1 MKPNSIFIP
10 SEIHQGE
17 VRYLYAIVAYKQPGQ
32 EKLLIAKTPHGE
44 VRCVS
49 VERSEIQKMFDTIR
63 AATPRDITL
72 VLTKFVLRED
82 VKVESG
88 QRIVI

>member
-1 MKPNSIFIP
+1 MKSNIVIP
-10 SEIHQGE
+10 SEMHQGE
-17 VRYLYAIVAYKQPGQ
+17 VRHLYAIVAYKHPGQ
-32 EKLLIAKTPHGE
+32 EKLLIAKTPPGE

-49 VERSEIQKMFDTIR
+49 VERAEIQKMFDTIR
-63 AATPRDITL
+63 AATPKDITL

-82 VKVESG
+82 VRAESG

>member
-1 MKPNSIFIP
+1 MKNKIVIP

-17 VRYLYAIVAYKQPGQ
+17 VKHLYAIVAYKQPGQ
-32 EKLLIAKTPHGE
+32 EKLLIAKTPYGE
-44 VRCVS
+44 ARCVS
-49 VERSEIQKMFDTIR
+49 VERSEIQKMFDSIR

-82 VKVESG
+82 VRAEQG